1 MEKRNR
7 PLEVADLDP
16 VAYFEEDLV
25 LFLDS
30 EDENIPTS
38 LCVQANFNTLQFD
51 PVQPLGV
58 FLKSNSYL
66 PILDVDARISQRQ
79 RILDEMPP
87 DVIASML
94 NDFNQKKKLT
104 QQDLVLLSEKYPSW
118 HPGG

>member
-104 QQDLVLLSEKYPSW
+104 QQDLVLLSEKYPGW